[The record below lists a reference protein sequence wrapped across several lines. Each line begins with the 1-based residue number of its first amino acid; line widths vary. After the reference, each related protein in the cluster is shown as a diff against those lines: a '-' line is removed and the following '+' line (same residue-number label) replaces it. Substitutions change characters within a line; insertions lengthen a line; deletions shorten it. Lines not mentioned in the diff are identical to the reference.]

1 MSEKVIDFIRSAE
14 QKETLLSKELTFY
27 MKRKI
32 ICQSRAEQSRAAQS
46 RAEQSSFCDTT
57 FRVILNKKSQALVCR
72 GMSTL
77 DIFYGWRHIL

>member
-32 ICQSRAEQSRAAQS
+32 ICQR

>member
-32 ICQSRAEQSRAAQS
+32 ICQSRAEQSRA
-46 RAEQSSFCDTT
+46 EQSSFCDTT
-57 FRVILNKKSQALVCR
+57 FMDGDIYYETKKKL
-72 GMSTL
+72 
-77 DIFYGWRHIL
+77 

>member
-32 ICQSRAEQSRAAQS
+32 ICQSRV
-46 RAEQSSFCDTT
+46 EQSSFCDTT

>member
-32 ICQSRAEQSRAAQS
+32 ICQSRAEHS
-46 RAEQSSFCDTT
+46 RAEQSRAELF
-57 FRVILNKKSQALVCR
+57 L
-72 GMSTL
+72 
-77 DIFYGWRHIL
+77 

>member
-32 ICQSRAEQSRAAQS
+32 ICQSRV
-46 RAEQSSFCDTT
+46 EQSSFCDTT
-57 FRVILNKKSQALVCR
+57 FMDGDIYYETKKKL
-72 GMSTL
+72 
-77 DIFYGWRHIL
+77 

>member
-32 ICQSRAEQSRAAQS
+32 ICQSRAEQS
-46 RAEQSSFCDTT
+46 SFCDTT
-57 FRVILNKKSQALVCR
+57 FMDGDIYYETKKKL
-72 GMSTL
+72 
-77 DIFYGWRHIL
+77 

>member
-14 QKETLLSKELTFY
+14 QKEALLSKELTFY

-32 ICQSRAEQSRAAQS
+32 ICQSRAEQST
-46 RAEQSSFCDTT
+46 FCDTT
-57 FRVILNKKSQALVCR
+57 LRVILNKKSQALVCR

>member
-32 ICQSRAEQSRAAQS
+32 ICQSRAEQSRA
-46 RAEQSSFCDTT
+46 EQSSFCDTT

-72 GMSTL
+72 GMSTR